1 MKTVRLF
8 AGIFL
13 LVAICACGN
22 RKQDSQNPTLATEK
36 AVEVVK
42 EQKTV
47 FYDMT
52 LDEAL
57 EKAGAEGKY
66 VFIDFHIDGCGPCKK
81 MEETVFPNPVC
92 GEFMNRHF
100 VPIMIDAGDDG
111 AGTELAERHNVFIF
125 PSYLIL
131 SPDGFKEGEIQG
143 AELDVDKFLEML
155 KTVIHA
161 D

>member
-22 RKQDSQNPTLATEK
+22 RKQDSQNPTPATEK

-81 MEETVFPNPVC
+81 MEETVFPKALT
-92 GEFMNRHF
+92 HLL
-100 VPIMIDAGDDG
+100 VP
-111 AGTELAERHNVFIF
+111 RWF
-125 PSYLIL
+125 PR
-131 SPDGFKEGEIQG
+131 QG
-143 AELDVDKFLEML
+143 AAHRACRRQGWLE
-155 KTVIHA
+155 
-161 D
+161 

>member
-1 MKTVRLF
+1 M
-8 AGIFL
+8 

-22 RKQDSQNPTLATEK
+22 RKQDSQNPTPATEK

-66 VFIDFHIDGCGPCKK
+66 VFIDFHIDG
-81 MEETVFPNPVC
+81 
-92 GEFMNRHF
+92 
-100 VPIMIDAGDDG
+100 
-111 AGTELAERHNVFIF
+111 
-125 PSYLIL
+125 
-131 SPDGFKEGEIQG
+131 
-143 AELDVDKFLEML
+143 
-155 KTVIHA
+155 
-161 D
+161 